1 MTTETRRDFA
11 RFCKVDKELIIIFL
25 LVAITGIIFF
35 YVVNQRAFLNFFY
48 LPVVL
53 GAYFYGKRYATL
65 AALFSVILIFIVAYT
80 YPATFSFNADS
91 TLLRWLDL
99 TTWGG
104 FLLITGYTMG
114 LLYERKEKLS
124 KEIQRTYI
132 GVIEMLSQ
140 VIDSVDKET
149 QNHSYRVSLLAEK
162 LALAM
167 DCPRHEV
174 ENIRIAALLHDIGK
188 IGVTSE
194 VLGKVG
200 ELTNEEFSQVQKHPK
215 HGAKVL
221 EPVGGRVLELLP
233 FILQH
238 HERFDGTGYHGL
250 HGKEIPRGARIIAVA
265 DVYDALVSDRS
276 YRKALS
282 PSQARSEITTNS
294 GSHFCPDVVRTFEAI
309 FPKLN
314 IESSPLTV
322 SSNLRAL

>member
-1 MTTETRRDFA
+1 MTTEARRDFA

-53 GAYFYGKRYATL
+53 GAYYYGKRYATL
-65 AALFSVILIFIVAYT
+65 AAFFSVILIFSVAYT
-80 YPATFSFNADS
+80 YPATFSFNEDNP
-91 TLLRWLDL
+91 LLRWLDL

-149 QNHSYRVSLLAEK
+149 HNHSYRVSLLAEK

-167 DCPRHEV
+167 GCPREEV
-174 ENIRIAALLHDIGK
+174 ENIRIGALLHDIGK

-200 ELTNEEFSQVQKHPK
+200 QLTNEEFSQVQKHPK
-215 HGAKVL
+215 NGATFL
-221 EPVGGRVLELLP
+221 EPVGGRILDLLP

-238 HERFDGTGYHGL
+238 HEHFDGTGYHGL
-250 HGKEIPRGARIIAVA
+250 KGEEIPRGARIIAVA
-265 DVYDALVSDRS
+265 DVYDALTSDRS
-276 YRKALS
+276 YRKALT

-294 GSHFCPDVVRTFEAI
+294 GSHFCPDVVKIFEEI
-309 FPKLN
+309 FPQLDLEASTYTVSLN
-314 IESSPLTV
+314 I
-322 SSNLRAL
+322 RAA

>member
-1 MTTETRRDFA
+1 MTTDVRRDFA

-65 AALFSVILIFIVAYT
+65 AALLSVILIFSVAYI
-80 YPATFSFNADS
+80 YPETFSFNSES
-91 TLLRWLDL
+91 TLFRWLDL

-124 KEIQRTYI
+124 KEIQMTYV

-167 DCPRHEV
+167 NCPRHEV

-200 ELTNEEFSQVQKHPK
+200 QLTNEEFSQLQKHPK

-221 EPVGGRVLELLP
+221 APVGGRILELLP
-233 FILQH
+233 CILEH
-238 HERFDGTGYHGL
+238 HEHFDGTGYHGL
-250 HGKEIPRGARIIAVA
+250 QGKDIPLGARIIAVV

-276 YRKALS
+276 YRKALT
-282 PSQARSEITTNS
+282 PSQARSEITSNS
-294 GSHFCPDVVRTFEAI
+294 GSHFCPEVVKKFEAI
-309 FPKLN
+309 FPQLD
-314 IESSPLTV
+314 IESALSAA
-322 SSNLRAL
+322 SANLRTH

>member
-1 MTTETRRDFA
+1 MTTEARRDFA

-35 YVVNQRAFLNFFY
+35 FVVNQRAFLNFFY

-65 AALFSVILIFIVAYT
+65 AALFSVLLIFSVAYT
-80 YPATFSFNADS
+80 YPVTFSFNADS

-124 KEIQRTYI
+124 KEIQMTYI

-167 DCPRHEV
+167 ECPRHEV

-200 ELTNEEFSQVQKHPK
+200 QLTKEEFSQVRKHPK

-233 FILQH
+233 CILQH
-238 HERFDGTGYHGL
+238 HEHFDGTGYHGL
-250 HGKEIPRGARIIAVA
+250 LGEEIPRGARIIAVA

-276 YRKALS
+276 YRKALT
-282 PSQARSEITTNS
+282 PSQARNEITTNS
-294 GSHFCPDVVRTFEAI
+294 GSHFCPDVVRTFDALFPQLDFETAPFTVEAHR
-309 FPKLN
+309 
-314 IESSPLTV
+314 
-322 SSNLRAL
+322 RAL